1 MKRIHDHGEVIAID
15 SFMRG
20 WEGITAVY
28 YLPSERPAIIETAP
42 TSSLDHVLKG
52 FEEAG
57 VTDLEWIVL
66 THIHLDHAGAVGHM
80 AERFPK
86 ARIVVREE
94 GAPHLVDPSRLWASA
109 ARLYPDIDQVW
120 GPMKPLDKDRID
132 VISSDGPVADLGG
145 GRVLE
150 AIYAPGHAKH
160 QMALLDTSRGD
171 IFVGDAIG
179 VYLPD
184 AGVIRPATPP
194 PEFDREISIETI
206 EKLKAIGAERVFPT
220 HFGPVPDPDAAYDE
234 AAERIRSWVAT
245 AESVT
250 EGGGSVDDVTEAF
263 VQQARIDYA
272 HLSREVMDK
281 LEETTSYA
289 LNAAGITR
297 YLAKRTEAPH

>member
-1 MKRIHDHGEVIAID
+1 
-15 SFMRG
+15 MRG
-20 WEGITAVY
+20 WGGITAVY
-28 YLPSERPAIIETAP
+28 YLPAERPAIIETAP

-52 FEEAG
+52 LDEAG
-57 VTDLEWIVL
+57 VGDLEWIVL
-66 THIHLDHAGAVGHM
+66 THIHLDHAGAVGHL
-80 AERFPK
+80 AERFPR

-109 ARLYPDIDQVW
+109 SRLYPDIDQVW
-120 GPMKPLDKDRID
+120 GMMKPVPQDRID
-132 VISSDGPVADLGG
+132 SVSSDGPVADLGG

-160 QMALLDTSRGD
+160 QMALLDPSRGD

-194 PEFDREISIETI
+194 PEFDREVSIQTI
-206 EKLKAIGAERVFPT
+206 EKLKAVGAPRVFPT
-220 HFGPVPDPDAAYDE
+220 HFGPVPDPEAAYDE
-234 AAERIRSWVAT
+234 AAERIHSWVET
-245 AESVT
+245 AEEVT
-250 EGGGSVDDVTEAF
+250 SGGGSVDDVTEAF
-263 VQQARIDYA
+263 VAKARVDYA
-272 HLSREVMDK
+272 HLSKQVMDK

-297 YLAKRTEAPH
+297 YLTKRAEAHSS